1 MRFAVFMWPKQ
12 PITTSGRWAST
23 AATGTCH
30 AGIGIRHTGP
40 VKPSSRTQCSAK
52 CEWTMIPVAGSTTH
66 IVSGKSAARSAHK
79 RLQQSVDDTVRE
91 QPSDDAVLVLHRVQ
105 VVVRLAA
112 GDGHPGD
119 EVVQHDVVQ
128 DDDARTLPQR
138 LDDPR
143 VRVRSCCRRGR
154 GRRRSRAGHAGA
166 ASRP

>member
-23 AATGTCH
+23 AATGTCQ

-66 IVSGKSAARSAHK
+66 IVSGKSAARSSHK
-79 RLQQSVDDTVRE
+79 RLQQSVDDAVRE

-105 VVVRLAA
+105 VAVRPAA
-112 GDGHPGD
+112 GDGH
-119 EVVQHDVVQ
+119 
-128 DDDARTLPQR
+128 AR
-138 LDDPR
+138 
-143 VRVRSCCRRGR
+143 RRGGAER
-154 GRRRSRAGHAGA
+154 RRAGRRCPDASAAPRRSSAC
-166 ASRP
+166 ASELLPTW